1 MQVGTAQNI
10 LTQTIVSPF
19 ASTLPS
25 DTSSMYTNR
34 QAQDNSPIFA
44 PRVAKRHALHDL
56 PNHDLPNHALHDHME
71 DDDPLSSSQS
81 LTGQANWVVGG
92 FISSRTGGVDG
103 ERQDQISFEDYLG
116 AGKEGG
122 RRKTGQGQPSA
133 APEIAN
139 GVDTGAVWEVS
150 VLRIYTFI

>member
-10 LTQTIVSPF
+10 LTQTAVSPF

-34 QAQDNSPIFA
+34 QTQDNSPIFT
-44 PRVAKRHALHDL
+44 PRVAKRHPLHDL
-56 PNHDLPNHALHDHME
+56 PNHIKE
-71 DDDPLSSSQS
+71 DSDPLSSSQS

-92 FISSRTGGVDG
+92 FSSSRRGGVDG
-103 ERQDQISFEDYLG
+103 ERRDQTSFEDYLG
-116 AGKEGG
+116 ADKEGG

-139 GVDTGAVWEVS
+139 GVETEAVWEVS
-150 VLRIYTFI
+150 VVRIYTFI

>member
-10 LTQTIVSPF
+10 LTQTAVSPF

-44 PRVAKRHALHDL
+44 PRVVKRHPLHDL
-56 PNHDLPNHALHDHME
+56 PNHIKE

-81 LTGQANWVVGG
+81 LTGEANWVVGG
-92 FISSRTGGVDG
+92 FISSRRGGVDG
-103 ERQDQISFEDYLG
+103 ERRDQTSFEDYLG
-116 AGKEGG
+116 AGKEDG

-139 GVDTGAVWEVS
+139 GVETEAVWEVS
-150 VLRIYTFI
+150 VVRIYTFI

>member
-10 LTQTIVSPF
+10 L
-19 ASTLPS
+19 
-25 DTSSMYTNR
+25 
-34 QAQDNSPIFA
+34 AQDNSPIF
-44 PRVAKRHALHDL
+44 PRSLAKRHALHDL
-56 PNHDLPNHALHDHME
+56 PNHDLPNHIKD

-92 FISSRTGGVDG
+92 FISSRRGGVDG
-103 ERQDQISFEDYLG
+103 ERRDQISFEDYLG

-139 GVDTGAVWEVS
+139 GVDTGEVWEVS
-150 VLRIYTFI
+150 DLRIYTFI